1 MGAILAILQWAIPS
15 GGIGAAIAWLANRK
29 VARAKAA
36 KAVQDIYESMYDRVS
51 KLLMETQKKN
61 EEIQGKLEKMSTE
74 SAALKR
80 AINRL
85 NRAIEAIQ
93 LCPHRG
99 SCPVS
104 NELSIDEGTDG
115 DTENGHNNNNGH
127 NNDGDKTGNA
137 DDPSG
142 HSQNAVDTS
151 SVAKSAG

>member
-1 MGAILAILQWAIPS
+1 MKMGAILAILQWAIPS
-15 GGIGAAIAWLANRK
+15 GGIGAAIAWLADRK

-36 KAVQDIYESMYDRVS
+36 KEVQDIYESMYDRVS
-51 KLLMETQKKN
+51 KLLIETQKKN

-74 SAALKR
+74 SAGLKR

-104 NELSIDEGTDG
+104 SELSIDEDADG
-115 DTENGHNNNNGH
+115 DDKNGH
-127 NNDGDKTGNA
+127 DSGDKDRSTDDQTGH
-137 DDPSG
+137 DKP
-142 HSQNAVDTS
+142 AVDAS
-151 SVAKSAG
+151 NVAKSAG